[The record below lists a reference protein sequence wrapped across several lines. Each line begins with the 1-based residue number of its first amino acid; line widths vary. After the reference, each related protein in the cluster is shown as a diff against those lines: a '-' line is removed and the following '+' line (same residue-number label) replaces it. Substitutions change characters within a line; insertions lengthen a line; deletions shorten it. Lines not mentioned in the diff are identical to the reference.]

1 MYNCMHVR
9 FECMGGGMG
18 VRVGGIPD
26 NHFNIIYVGSNY
38 EKMWEFFLNNSV
50 RLFTSLYFLFIDKYH
65 TLKGL

>member
-1 MYNCMHVR
+1 
-9 FECMGGGMG
+9 MG

-65 TLKGL
+65 TLKGLYA